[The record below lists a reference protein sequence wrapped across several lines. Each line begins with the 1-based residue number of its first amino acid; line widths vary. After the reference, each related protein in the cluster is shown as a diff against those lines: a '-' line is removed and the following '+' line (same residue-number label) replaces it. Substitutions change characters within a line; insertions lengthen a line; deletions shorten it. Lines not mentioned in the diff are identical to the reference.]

1 MKAGRLALRGQLG
14 GDLSEFAQKPWE
26 SCVLMSIKSDRPAR
40 DTPMSPDLLGREHHR
55 NELVSPRNAQIGSL
69 VLEIC
74 SSGTGRGEGVR

>member
-55 NELVSPRNAQIGSL
+55 NELVSPATPKSGSL
-69 VLEIC
+69 GLEIC
-74 SSGTGRGEGVR
+74 SSGNGRIEGVR

>member
-55 NELVSPRNAQIGSL
+55 NELVSPATPKSA
-69 VLEIC
+69 V
-74 SSGTGRGEGVR
+74 SSSKFAHRVEAG

>member
-40 DTPMSPDLLGREHHR
+40 DTPMSPDLLGRR
-55 NELVSPRNAQIGSL
+55 IIVMDRSTQ
-69 VLEIC
+69 C
-74 SSGTGRGEGVR
+74 SSNSAISASKSAYRVLAGEKE

>member
-40 DTPMSPDLLGREHHR
+40 DTPMSPDLLCREHHR
-55 NELVSPRNAQIGSL
+55 NELVSHAAIGNL
-69 VLEIC
+69 GLEIC
-74 SSGTGRGEGVR
+74 SSGSGRIEGVR

>member
-40 DTPMSPDLLGREHHR
+40 DTPMSPDLLGRSISKFAHR
-55 NELVSPRNAQIGSL
+55 VVVKKKE
-69 VLEIC
+69 
-74 SSGTGRGEGVR
+74 

>member
-1 MKAGRLALRGQLG
+1 MGELRLDVNKIG
-14 GDLSEFAQKPWE
+14 S
-26 SCVLMSIKSDRPAR
+26 SAR

-74 SSGTGRGEGVR
+74 SSGSGRIEGVR

>member
-14 GDLSEFAQKPWE
+14 GDLSEFAQKPRE

-55 NELVSPRNAQIGSL
+55 NELVSPATPKSAISASKSAYR
-69 VLEIC
+69 VLA
-74 SSGTGRGEGVR
+74 GEKE